1 MLRDEPQ
8 GMYAAYMAAQ
18 PATRRFPFGF
28 ARFEVLSGFA
38 NAIFL
43 VFVGLSIVLESVE
56 RMYVCIRP
64 LHAISF
70 TLCLTEARPL
80 GLAGLARGVGR
91 PRTRQVEMESTLL

>member
-1 MLRDEPQ
+1 
-8 GMYAAYMAAQ
+8 MYAAYMAAQ

-56 RMYVCIRP
+56 RMYVIRRP
-64 LHAISF
+64 LHALFCS
-70 TLCLTEARPL
+70 LL
-80 GLAGLARGVGR
+80 R
-91 PRTRQVEMESTLL
+91 PRVSSTMERRISPHANAKLVPMHGCVPSRADGVNPHF

>member
-1 MLRDEPQ
+1 
-8 GMYAAYMAAQ
+8 MYAAYMAAQ

-56 RMYVCIRP
+56 RMYAP
-64 LHAISF
+64 P
-70 TLCLTEARPL
+70 T
-80 GLAGLARGVGR
+80 LARVR
-91 PRTRQVEMESTLL
+91 VETPLVVVAHRHSLQSDAAFCAQPSAAALP

>member
-1 MLRDEPQ
+1 MKAHRWLSALRLSATDGWHWHARDQPQ

-43 VFVGLSIVLESVE
+43 VFIGLSIVLESVE
-56 RMYVCIRP
+56 RMYVHTP
-64 LHAISF
+64 
-70 TLCLTEARPL
+70 P
-80 GLAGLARGVGR
+80 
-91 PRTRQVEMESTLL
+91 